1 MSNSLSCHI
10 FSLLSLSLAPVNV
23 DQERVFES
31 CDIAHPGHPLFQ
43 GVSYVLL
50 TCPII
55 LIPVL
60 SWGGPSISSWPIS
73 NQRLYS
79 AVG

>member
-1 MSNSLSCHI
+1 MGDIH
-10 FSLLSLSLAPVNV
+10 FSLFPLNTIKVCNYIVVIMYAVYL
-23 DQERVFES
+23 FY
-31 CDIAHPGHPLFQ
+31 PGHPLFQ

-60 SWGGPSISSWPIS
+60 SWGGPSLSSWPIS
-73 NQRLYS
+73 NQRSYS
-79 AVG
+79 TVG